1 MNKNRE
7 MVEFLFDF
15 SGLDFTESDRM
26 ERDRLV
32 EGKIFD
38 WDEAIFAVKA
48 DKVEY
53 LLNKLRMMA
62 EES

>member
-1 MNKNRE
+1 MKMNRE
-7 MVEFLFDF
+7 MIEFLFDF

-32 EGKIFD
+32 GGEIFE
-38 WDEAIFAVKA
+38 WNEAIFTIKA
-48 DKVEY
+48 DKVEH